1 MADFQ
6 NILDGGLHTGH
17 GHNKQQSVFEVQ
29 WVVEAKQSLPQILNT
44 NT

>member
-17 GHNKQQSVFEVQ
+17 EHTKRQSVSKVQ
-29 WVVEAKQSLPQILNT
+29 WVVKAKQRLPQILNT